1 MWVCV
6 ARGPPLVSPPVNAD
20 TIAAEGRLD
29 LLKHVANKLRELRS
43 VTSRMIDADVRS
55 AIPLTKEQ
63 QEAVSKALPKYVEAG
78 HSLNVNYTVDPAVLG
93 GLLVTIKNQTID
105 LTATSRLVE
114 VIAAQ

>member
-1 MWVCV
+1 MLALPFNV
-6 ARGPPLVSPPVNAD
+6 D

-29 LLKHVANKLRELRS
+29 LLKHVADKLRELRS
-43 VTSRMIDADVRS
+43 VTSRIIDADVRS
-55 AIPLTKEQ
+55 AIPLSKEQ
-63 QEAVSKALPKYVEAG
+63 QDAVSKALPKYVEAG

-105 LTATSRLVE
+105 LTATTRLVE